1 MKKLTFLL
9 ITLFAVNFAFAQT
22 ADSNNGPDLSFKETT
37 HDFGDITQGDVVE
50 HVFAFENTGNEP
62 LILSDVKTT
71 CGCTAPSWPKEP
83 VMPGE
88 SAEMTVKF
96 NSRGKMGRITKVITV
111 VSNAGANKTVKIV
124 TNILPKES

>member
-1 MKKLTFLL
+1 MKKLTFIL
-9 ITLFAVNFAFAQT
+9 ITLFAVNFAIAQT
-22 ADSNNGPDLSFKETT
+22 ADSKNGPDITFQETS

-50 HVFAFENTGNEP
+50 HVFKFENTGNEP
-62 LILSDVKTT
+62 LILADVKTT

-83 VMPGE
+83 ISPGE
-88 SAEMTVKF
+88 TAELTVKF

-111 VSNAGANKTVKIV
+111 VSNIGENKTVKIV